1 MAPIIIDNLH
11 KFGLEFQ
18 AKIIASILTDRIFL
32 ERIIDIV
39 DPEAFEN
46 ESHRWILKEIT
57 QYYLQYKDLPT
68 LQVFKIRVDTIKND
82 VLKASVIEH
91 LKGVYMKISEKDL
104 QFVREQFLEFC
115 KNQKLKNAILES
127 AEYLKTGQ
135 YDHIKSLV
143 DNAMKAG
150 AEKNLGH
157 NYHTDVEKRMG
168 EMCRSTISTGWE
180 VIDSLTDG
188 GLGPGELG
196 VIVAPAGLGKTWI
209 LCALGAKAMAK
220 GKNIAHFTMELNE
233 NYVGLRYDCC
243 FTGIQFQ
250 EIKNRQADIEHKLK
264 TIKGRLM
271 VKYFPLKTVCAQSL
285 KFHVERIQMIEGIK
299 IDETIVDYADI
310 LRPLEKEKNSN
321 SYSEMGGI
329 YEELRQVAGEL
340 QVPIWTASQ
349 TNRTGLS
356 EDIVQ
361 AHNISDSYR
370 KIMTADFVLSL
381 MRNLNDKA
389 NNTARFH
396 VIKNRF
402 GPDGIT
408 LYSKMDSGNGDIQI
422 FDGTSRESQQIQ
434 STMEEDDNSVKN
446 LLKTR
451 WNSSREKQKGEDTNF

>member
-1 MAPIIIDNLH
+1 
-11 KFGLEFQ
+11 
-18 AKIIASILTDRIFL
+18 
-32 ERIIDIV
+32 
-39 DPEAFEN
+39 
-46 ESHRWILKEIT
+46 
-57 QYYLQYKDLPT
+57 
-68 LQVFKIRVDTIKND
+68 
-82 VLKASVIEH
+82 
-91 LKGVYMKISEKDL
+91 
-104 QFVREQFLEFC
+104 
-115 KNQKLKNAILES
+115 
-127 AEYLKTGQ
+127 
-135 YDHIKSLV
+135 
-143 DNAMKAG
+143 
-150 AEKNLGH
+150 
-157 NYHTDVEKRMG
+157 
-168 EMCRSTISTGWE
+168 
-180 VIDSLTDG
+180 
-188 GLGPGELG
+188 
-196 VIVAPAGLGKTWI
+196 
-209 LCALGAKAMAK
+209 
-220 GKNIAHFTMELNE
+220 
-233 NYVGLRYDCC
+233 
-243 FTGIQFQ
+243 
-250 EIKNRQADIEHKLK
+250 
-264 TIKGRLM
+264 M

-299 IDETIVDYADI
+299 IDEMIVDYADI

-396 VIKNRF
+396 VIKNRV

-408 LYSKMDSGNGDIQI
+408 LFSKMDSGNGDIQI

>member
-150 AEKNLGH
+150 A
-157 NYHTDVEKRMG
+157 
-168 EMCRSTISTGWE
+168 
-180 VIDSLTDG
+180 
-188 GLGPGELG
+188 
-196 VIVAPAGLGKTWI
+196 
-209 LCALGAKAMAK
+209 
-220 GKNIAHFTMELNE
+220 
-233 NYVGLRYDCC
+233 
-243 FTGIQFQ
+243 
-250 EIKNRQADIEHKLK
+250 
-264 TIKGRLM
+264 
-271 VKYFPLKTVCAQSL
+271 
-285 KFHVERIQMIEGIK
+285 
-299 IDETIVDYADI
+299 
-310 LRPLEKEKNSN
+310 
-321 SYSEMGGI
+321 
-329 YEELRQVAGEL
+329 
-340 QVPIWTASQ
+340 
-349 TNRTGLS
+349 
-356 EDIVQ
+356 
-361 AHNISDSYR
+361 
-370 KIMTADFVLSL
+370 
-381 MRNLNDKA
+381 
-389 NNTARFH
+389 
-396 VIKNRF
+396 
-402 GPDGIT
+402 
-408 LYSKMDSGNGDIQI
+408 
-422 FDGTSRESQQIQ
+422 
-434 STMEEDDNSVKN
+434 
-446 LLKTR
+446 
-451 WNSSREKQKGEDTNF
+451 